1 MVDITD
7 SQEARIQALEKK
19 LKETEDNVL
28 FLKDLLS
35 HIHSQFQEF
44 KKDIE
49 RR

>member
-1 MVDITD
+1 MVDIVD
-7 SQEARIQALEKK
+7 SQEKRIQELEKR
-19 LKETEDNVL
+19 LKESEENVI